1 MPLTRSRLSELRR
14 LKTATGRREQRA
26 FLLDGAKLV
35 RDALAANAPIRE
47 IFAVNPGELADLPRE
62 STPIS
67 RADAERLSDLKTPQG
82 VFAEVDDCTISATE
96 AISRIR
102 PEERFRIVA
111 LDSIQDPGNAGAVIR
126 SAAAFGCSAVLFSP
140 DCADPV
146 HPRVLRAAT
155 AAWFRIPIWRSA
167 ALAGDLA
174 EIQAKTAFIYGTKSG
189 GPTRLPANTSKGRS
203 VHVFGNEGAGLSD
216 EVKAVVGGRYYSIS
230 LGNQV
235 ESLNVGVAAGII
247 LWHISQTEGF

>member
-14 LKTATGRREQRA
+14 LKTADGRREQRA

-47 IFAVNPGELADLPRE
+47 IFATDPAQFP
-62 STPIS
+62 SATPIS
-67 RADAERLSDLKTPQG
+67 QADADRLSDLKTPQG

-111 LDSIQDPGNAGAVIR
+111 LDGIQDPGNAGAVIR

-174 EIQAKTAFIYGTKSG
+174 EIQRKTAFIYGTQSG
-189 GPTRLPANTSKGRS
+189 GSTSLSANTSKGRS
-203 VHVFGNEGAGLSD
+203 VYVFGNEGAGLSS
-216 EVKAVVGGRYYSIS
+216 EVKAVVGDLYYSIS
-230 LGNQV
+230 LGNHV

-247 LWHISQTEGF
+247 LWSICQTEGF

>member
-1 MPLTRSRLSELRR
+1 MPLTKSRLADLRC
-14 LKTATGRREQRA
+14 LKTAAGRREQGT

-35 RDALAANAPIRE
+35 RDALAANAPVRE
-47 IFAVNPGELADLPRE
+47 VFAVDPGELADLSRE
-62 STPIS
+62 ITPIS

-82 VFAEVDDCTISATE
+82 VFAEVDDCTISAAE

-111 LDSIQDPGNAGAVIR
+111 LDGIQDPGNAGAIIR
-126 SAAAFGCSAVLFSP
+126 SAAAFGCNAVLFGP

-174 EIQAKTAFIYGTKSG
+174 EIQRKTAFIYGTQSG
-189 GPTRLPANTSKGRS
+189 GSTRLSANMSKGRS
-203 VHVFGNEGAGLSD
+203 VYVFGNEGAGLSD
-216 EVKAVVGGRYYSIS
+216 EVKAVVGDRYYSIS
-230 LGNQV
+230 LGNHV

-247 LWHISQTEGF
+247 LWSICQTEGF